1 MIPVPV
7 IDCSGCHLNDGSRS
21 CSPENC
27 YKVEAFWEQRRFELA
42 KVALQGFCSK
52 DYIQ

>member
-7 IDCSGCHLNDGSRS
+7 IDCSGCHLNGGSRS
-21 CSPENC
+21 CLPENC
-27 YKVEAFWEQRRFELA
+27 YKVEAFWEQRRFELV